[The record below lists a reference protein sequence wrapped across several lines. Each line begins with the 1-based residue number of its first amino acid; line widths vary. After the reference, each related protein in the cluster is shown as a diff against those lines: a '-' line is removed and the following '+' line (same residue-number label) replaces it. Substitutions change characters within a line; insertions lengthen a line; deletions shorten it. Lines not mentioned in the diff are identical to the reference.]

1 MARQALK
8 VEAYIELN
16 EKETVLWYTIDEN
29 GTVTWFLPKDKED
42 ALKKIM
48 LDRAGRRMSDYI
60 ANHPEAG
67 LWGRTN
73 NA

>member
-1 MARQALK
+1 MTRQALK

-42 ALKKIM
+42 ALKK
-48 LDRAGRRMSDYI
+48 
-60 ANHPEAG
+60 
-67 LWGRTN
+67 
-73 NA
+73 